1 MECLRYMSKDTFDKS
16 FSLIWSRYFHSKDK
30 EYSYYSIYCDDY
42 IPFIQKLVNE
52 DYRTFCKVVD
62 YYRYL
67 LKSNKIELLDNSHI
81 VDHAYLIYTDDDIKH
96 LLSLVMIDKDYRQ
109 LYFNIR
115 EKLDY

>member
-30 EYSYYSIYCDDY
+30 EYSYYSIYCGDY

-67 LKSNKIELLDNSHI
+67 LKSNKIELLDNSHM

-96 LLSLVMIDKDYRQ
+96 LLSLVMIDKDYQ
-109 LYFNIR
+109 QVYFNIR